1 MKPPTPPVLWG
12 VPVLESTGIRSS
24 LLHLL
29 NQCKRKFFF
38 SHHLGLRRK
47 TSTISEALTTGT
59 FFHAYMENG
68 PSPEGLLATEKLY
81 EDYLKKFNERIQLEG
96 DPFGV
101 LDNNINITYKS
112 KEKGHLLA
120 SLLWRYYPEPEG
132 TKTLLK
138 EAELSHSTTGI
149 KLEGRVDRVVQFP
162 NGEIF
167 IVDYKSTSFDPLN
180 LLRSYKYSNA
190 LRIYRVLV
198 EVALLTYE
206 NSTNEENVDGFQ
218 LTVVRKPSIKF
229 CPDSKDAN
237 KDGKFGNCWEAYL
250 DRCKKWYDD
259 NQVQP
264 VVQGTLRFSEP
275 VMCPEFQQ
283 VLTDANP
290 YFPEPDS
297 EEDMDFFPRCS
308 GACISPWG
316 KPCDFL
322 DLCECNPALWERK
335 IKELY
340 VQEPRKVE
348 PETVEGDIA

>member
-1 MKPPTPPVLWG
+1 M
-12 VPVLESTGIRSS
+12 TGIRSS

-47 TSTISEALTTGT
+47 TSAISEALTTGT

-132 TKTLLK
+132 TKTLFK
-138 EAELSHSTTGI
+138 EAELSYTLLGI

-162 NGEIF
+162 NGGVF

-190 LRIYRVLV
+190 LRIYRLLV
-198 EVALLTYE
+198 MTALEVHKESVSGAKL
-206 NSTNEENVDGFQ
+206 DGFQ

-259 NQVQP
+259 NQMQP
-264 VVQGTLRFSEP
+264 VVQGTLRFSDDP
-275 VMCPEFQQ
+275 LNNEFYNM
-283 VLTDANP
+283 LTYSSP
-290 YFPEPDS
+290 YFRVVDK
-297 EEDMDFFPRCS
+297 EEEIDEFDRCS
-308 GACISPWG
+308 GACVSPWG

-348 PETVEGDIA
+348 PETIEGDVA